1 MESTAVK
8 VFISYSHKDED
19 LRKDLDAHL
28 KILERQ
34 GYISPWHDR
43 KIEAGDEWKK
53 EITTYLESADVIL
66 LLVSA
71 NFLASDFCY
80 DIETKRALE
89 RQKADGALIVPIILK
104 PCAWQESPVSGFQ
117 VMPKDGKPIS
127 IWNDQDLA
135 FTDITEKLK
144 EKAKQLIE
152 RRQQQYLQTQQQSAL
167 EEYRQKLEEYL
178 ADGVLSELEQENL
191 QELAQARGIDPADAE
206 EMNTQA
212 LNRRQEYEEKLERY
226 RQAFERAIQ
235 DEFPLS
241 AGTRRLLKE
250 RQNIA
255 RLQEADVKRVEQEA
269 LDAREK
275 AILIPKAPPT
285 NIDAPVG
292 WAPPPTTP
300 PPAEP
305 DPIPAQPR
313 QPTSTP
319 DGDFTEALGSG
330 VNLEMVK
337 IPAGQFWMGSP
348 DNEAER
354 LDSEGPQHLVT
365 VTEFWMGKYPVTQAQ
380 WAQVAALPKV
390 ARDLKPF
397 PSNFKGEKRPV
408 ESVNWYEAVEFCQRL
423 SQKTGRTYR
432 LPSEAEWEY
441 ACRARTITPFNFGE
455 TISTDLANYDG
466 TYTYGNGSK
475 GIYRK
480 KTTDVGSFPA
490 NAFGLYDMH
499 GNVWEWCA
507 DHWHSNYDGAPT
519 DGSAWLSSNE
529 SQSRLLRGGSWLTPP
544 DSCRSAY
551 RGHDSPDVRLDNFGC
566 RVVFSVA
573 RALK

>member
-19 LRKDLDAHL
+19 LRKELDTHL

-53 EITTYLESADVIL
+53 EITTYLENADVIL

-104 PCAWQESPVSGFQ
+104 PCAWKESPVSSFQ

-152 RRQQQYLQTQQQSAL
+152 RRKQQHLQTQQQAAR

-178 ADGVLSELEQENL
+178 ADGVLSALEQENL
-191 QELAQARGIDPADAE
+191 QELAQARGIAPTDAE

-212 LNRRQEYEEKLERY
+212 LNQRQEYEEKLERY

-235 DEFPLS
+235 DQFPLS
-241 AGTRRLLKE
+241 PTTRALLKE
-250 RQNIA
+250 RQDIA

-275 AILIPKAPPT
+275 ALAEPKTVTTTDISATPTPPAQEPPPVTQPATPVDVAPAKAPE
-285 NIDAPVG
+285 
-292 WAPPPTTP
+292 
-300 PPAEP
+300 PPAVE
-305 DPIPAQPR
+305 
-313 QPTSTP
+313 
-319 DGDFTEALGSG
+319 GDFTEQLGNG
-330 VNLEMVK
+330 VELEMVK

-365 VTEFWMGKYPVTQAQ
+365 VPEFWMGKYPVTQKQ
-380 WAQVAALPKV
+380 WQKVAALPKV
-390 ARDLKPF
+390 KRDLKPF
-397 PSNFKGEKRPV
+397 PSRFKGDQLPV
-408 ESVNWYEAVEFCQRL
+408 EQVSWYDAEEFCQRL

-441 ACRARTITPFNFGE
+441 ACRAGTTTRYYFGDSITGE
-455 TISTDLANYDG
+455 QVNCDSRKTVVVNEGILG
-466 TYTYGNGSK
+466 IGRK
-475 GIYRK
+475 EEKRGIYRE
-480 KTTDVGSFPA
+480 KTTDVGSFPP
-490 NAFGLYDMH
+490 NKFGLYDMH
-499 GNVWEWCA
+499 GNV
-507 DHWHSNYDGAPT
+507 
-519 DGSAWLSSNE
+519 
-529 SQSRLLRGGSWLTPP
+529 
-544 DSCRSAY
+544 
-551 RGHDSPDVRLDNFGC
+551 
-566 RVVFSVA
+566 
-573 RALK
+573 